1 MKKWTIVS
9 LIAASLLLVG
19 CGKKEESQKVS
30 QTQSS
35 KPAVEKRETATPSSA
50 SKSDSIA
57 AKVQKASEQKVEVP
71 AATDAKALFAKCAS
85 CHGPD
90 GKRKALGKSGI
101 IAGMD
106 KVQLLKKLKGYKAG
120 TLDQYGM
127 GALMKAQVVGLSD
140 QQLAALA
147 GYISAMK

>member
-1 MKKWTIVS
+1 MKKWMIVS
-9 LIAASLLLVG
+9 LIAASLLMVG

-30 QTQSS
+30 QGQS
-35 KPAVEKRETATPSSA
+35 ATPVVKKQEPVSA
-50 SKSDSIA
+50 PEQKADSIA
-57 AKVQKASEQKVEVP
+57 AKVQKVPEQKVEVP
-71 AATDAKALFAKCAS
+71 AVTDAKALFAKCAS

-106 KVQLLKKLKGYKAG
+106 KGKLLEKLKGYKAG

-127 GALMKAQVVGLSD
+127 GALMKAQVAGLSD